1 MVRWLGTLLGV
12 GCCPQPINQVHV
24 FYAAMSEMG
33 SVLGPLK
40 LLMLTRLRGTFSVNP
55 RAVSAMLSEQVTDKE
70 EAGGYLR
77 SGLRRFE

>member
-33 SVLGPLK
+33 SGFRPVEAVDAYEAERDIQCESPGFV
-40 LLMLTRLRGTFSVNP
+40 RNAQ
-55 RAVSAMLSEQVTDKE
+55 RA
-70 EAGGYLR
+70 GNG
-77 SGLRRFE
+77 